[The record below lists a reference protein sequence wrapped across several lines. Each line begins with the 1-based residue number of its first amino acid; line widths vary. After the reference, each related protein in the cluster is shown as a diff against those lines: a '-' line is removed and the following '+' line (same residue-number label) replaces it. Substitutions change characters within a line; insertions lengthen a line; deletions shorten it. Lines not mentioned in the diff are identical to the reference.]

1 MDHVPYPD
9 FAAADLD
16 TLLAEVRNV
25 TSAPV
30 VPTERTDSDH
40 TYLVGDDRVLF
51 TGSFP
56 DQEGRSV
63 QRGLLLDRWP
73 VRSARRS
80 VRTSCRRCAT
90 TSTTTRCS
98 TAARSPTA

>member
-1 MDHVPYPD
+1 MDQVPYPD
-9 FAAADLD
+9 FAAPNLD

-40 TYLVGDDRVLF
+40 TYLVGDDRVFF

-56 DQEGRSV
+56 DQEGRGV
-63 QRGLLLDRWP
+63 ERGLLIDRWP
-73 VRSARRS
+73 ARLAYRSCGPRAAAALLSRPRCAPLPVRSRL
-80 VRTSCRRCAT
+80 
-90 TSTTTRCS
+90 
-98 TAARSPTA
+98 